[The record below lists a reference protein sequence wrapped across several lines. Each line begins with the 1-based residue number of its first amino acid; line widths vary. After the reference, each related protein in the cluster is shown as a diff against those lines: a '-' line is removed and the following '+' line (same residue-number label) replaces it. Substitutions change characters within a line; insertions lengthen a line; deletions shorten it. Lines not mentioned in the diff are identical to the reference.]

1 LNGRPLA
8 FHLEKN
14 EIDQH
19 LQMRFAVYSGSNT
32 LRIRLRNDFGVAYS
46 AALPVLGHRSEGLRI
61 LSETWSETK
70 DRLTLEVEGMPG
82 AIYSFA
88 YFRGEE
94 LASVEG
100 ATLSRSDRGSGHFTV
115 TMPQDSSAESVR
127 SKITVQFA
135 RK

>member
-1 LNGRPLA
+1 
-8 FHLEKN
+8 
-14 EIDQH
+14 
-19 LQMRFAVYSGSNT
+19 MRFAVSSGTNT
-32 LRIRLRNDFGVAYS
+32 LRIRLRSDFGVAHS
-46 AALPVLGHRSEGLRI
+46 VALPLLGHRSEGLRI
-61 LSETWSETK
+61 LSETWSDAK
-70 DRLTLEVEGMPG
+70 DRLTLEVEGTPG

-100 ATLSRSDRGSGHFTV
+100 ASLSRSDRGSGHFTA

-127 SKITVQFA
+127 SKITLQFT